1 MGRRTT
7 LILILFVTA
16 VAAGLLTAVGLWSRG
31 AAEEDLAL
39 RGEGIL
45 KLYVGNLAG
54 RLSRFETLPQ
64 LLAQMPEVRAA
75 LADPDDPDV
84 LAAANAHLAYEAE
97 FTGALDIYVMDE
109 RGVTLAAS
117 NWNTEYSFVGRNF
130 AFRPYFQEAMAGH
143 IGRYFAL
150 GTTSLQR
157 GYYFAGPVTL
167 AGRVAGA
174 VVVKM
179 DPAEIETLWEDVED
193 RIVVTDPD
201 GVIFI
206 SSAPDWLY
214 HSLRPLGRSER
225 EQITVSRR
233 YPGVRVTEL
242 PAAERPSGH
251 SGATILA
258 LPGRGERYLH
268 QSAFM
273 PTAGWTVHIL
283 TDLRPVEGQVVKQ
296 VSLVA
301 LLLALLLAVAVGV
314 RLRLH
319 SLRTTAAM
327 LAAKEEAVRR
337 ANDQLEQRVRQRTA
351 ELEDAHQRLT
361 AEMEERERARAD
373 LRQAQD
379 NLVHASRLAAI
390 GQLAAGITHELNQ
403 PLTAM
408 RAYTDNARILLT
420 RDRICEV
427 EQNLGRIGDLI
438 DRVADISGRLKR
450 FASRTRPDM
459 GPVRLDDVL
468 RTSIELVEVG
478 IRLPDLTIVNGAAG
492 TDVCVLGERV
502 RLEQVF
508 INLLRNAV
516 EAVRDS
522 ADRRITLALDCP
534 AESSDVAITV
544 ADTGPGLSD
553 EGLAHLAE
561 PFFSSKRPG
570 EGIGLGLSI
579 SNGIVNDFG
588 GSLTAENRPDGGAL
602 FTVRLRRADPP
613 AEAAGAAGRP
623 ASSSSETTA
632 AHA

>member
-1 MGRRTT
+1 MGRRTST
-7 LILILFVTA
+7 FLLLGVIVLA
-16 VAAGLLTAVGLWSRG
+16 VALLAVVGLWSRT
-31 AAEEDLAL
+31 AAEQQLAA

-64 LLAQMPEVRAA
+64 LLAQMPEVRGV
-75 LADPDDPDV
+75 LADQDDPDA
-84 LAAANAHLAYEAE
+84 LTAANEHLAYEAE
-97 FTGALDIYVMDE
+97 FTGALDIYVMNAD
-109 RGVTLAAS
+109 GLTVAAS
-117 NWNTEYSFVGRNF
+117 NWQTEYSFVGRNF
-130 AFRPYFQEAMAGH
+130 AFRPYFQEAMAGR

-157 GYYFAGPVTL
+157 GYYFAGPVML
-167 AGRVAGA
+167 RGGIAGA

-206 SSAPDWLY
+206 SSDPDWLY
-214 HSLRPLGRSER
+214 DALRPLGRAER
-225 EQITVSRR
+225 EQIATSRR

-242 PAAERPSGH
+242 PITERPSDHGT
-251 SGATILA
+251 ATVMA
-258 LPGRGERYLH
+258 LPDRGERYLH
-268 QSAFM
+268 QSTHM
-273 PTAGWTVHIL
+273 PAAGWTVHIL
-283 TDLRPVEGQVVKQ
+283 TDLRPVDAQVVKA

-301 LLLALLLAVAVGV
+301 LLLALAFAVAAAMRV
-314 RLRLH
+314 RLQ
-319 SLRTTAAM
+319 SLRAGMEAERRTAAA

-351 ELEDAHQRLT
+351 ELEDAHAQLT
-361 AEMEERERARAD
+361 AEMVERERVQAD

-390 GQLAAGITHELNQ
+390 GQLAAGVTHELNQ

-408 RAYTDNARILLT
+408 RAYADNARILLA
-420 RDRICEV
+420 RDRLTEV

-450 FASRTRPDM
+450 FASRTRAERT
-459 GPVRLDDVL
+459 PVRLDDVL
-468 RTSIELVEVG
+468 RTSVELVEVG
-478 IRLPDLTIVNGAAG
+478 SRLPDLAIVNGAAG
-492 TDVCVLGERV
+492 TDLCVLGERV

-516 EAVRDS
+516 EALEDSPLKRVTIGLHVEADTVR
-522 ADRRITLALDCP
+522 
-534 AESSDVAITV
+534 VTV
-544 ADTGPGLSD
+544 ADTGPGLTE

-588 GSLTAENRPDGGAL
+588 GTLTAENRPEGGAL
-602 FTVRLRRADPP
+602 FTVRLKRADAAASPSPPP
-613 AEAAGAAGRP
+613 AA
-623 ASSSSETTA
+623 TVTA
-632 AHA
+632 AHV